1 MFHKKT
7 RRISS
12 DFGVMYSI
20 QLTIVSYL
28 IVSQQ
33 QHIAHRQIP
42 SPHISAPTSSSAA
55 NTPGQNPKRPY
66 STNTDSPQTNR
77 VHAENADTNTSL
89 CGERINTGITTKVA
103 ASMPHPRHPTSRT
116 RPSSPPLDHR
126 LPQDQSHRQQVPL
139 DRRLF
144 LRRHVLPQVQWSRDS
159 VSPRTSPQ

>member
-20 QLTIVSYL
+20 QLTIVFYL

-42 SPHISAPTSSSAA
+42 SPHILAPTSSSAA

-66 STNTDSPQTNR
+66 STNTNSPQTNQVR
-77 VHAENADTNTSL
+77 CRKRRYKHLAMRRN
-89 CGERINTGITTKVA
+89 INTGITTKVA

-116 RPSSPPLDHR
+116 RPSSPPLDHH
-126 LPQDQSHRQQVPL
+126 LPQDQSRRQQVPL
-139 DRRLF
+139 DQRLF
-144 LRRHVLPQVQWSRDS
+144 LRRRVLPQVQ
-159 VSPRTSPQ
+159 